1 MNRAEKVEAV
11 SQLTDRFARAPLVVV
26 TEYRGLNV
34 AQMSDL
40 RRKLRAVDGEYLVSK
55 NTLASIA
62 IRESRS
68 TALAPMLVGPL
79 ALAFGFTDAVAV
91 AKVVKDFAKENDKLL
106 IRGGVL
112 DGAALNAKQVEQL
125 ATMPSRDELRAQLL
139 RLLNTPATNFVR
151 LLSAPAQ
158 QLVQVL
164 YAKSTQES

>member
-55 NTLASIA
+55 NTLAAIA

-79 ALAFGFTDAVAV
+79 ALAFGFNDAVAV

-106 IRGGVL
+106 IRSGVL
-112 DGAALNAKQVEQL
+112 DGAALSAKQVEQL

-151 LLSAPAQ
+151 LLKAPAQ

-164 YAKSTQES
+164 HAKSTQES

>member
-1 MNRAEKVEAV
+1 MNRAEKIETV
-11 SQLTDRFARAPLVVV
+11 SQLNDRFARAPLTVV

-34 AQMSDL
+34 AQLSDL

-55 NTLASIA
+55 NTLAAIA
-62 IRESRS
+62 IRESQS
-68 TALAPMLVGPL
+68 TALAPLLIGPV

-91 AKVVKDFAKENDKLL
+91 AKVVKDFARENDKLL

-112 DGAALNAKQVEQL
+112 DGAALDAKQVERL

-151 LLSAPAQ
+151 LLKAPAQ

>member
-1 MNRAEKVEAV
+1 MNRAEKVETV

-55 NTLASIA
+55 NTLAAIA

-79 ALAFGFTDAVAV
+79 ALAFGFADAVAV
-91 AKVVKDFAKENDKLL
+91 AKVVKDFAKDNDKLL

-125 ATMPSRDELRAQLL
+125 ATMPSRDELRSQLL

-151 LLSAPAQ
+151 LLKAPAQ

>member
-1 MNRAEKVEAV
+1 MNRAEKVETV

-55 NTLASIA
+55 NTLAAIA

-79 ALAFGFTDAVAV
+79 ALAFGFADAVAV
-91 AKVVKDFAKENDKLL
+91 AKVVKDFAKDNDKLL

-151 LLSAPAQ
+151 LLKAPAQ

-164 YAKSTQES
+164 HAKSTQES

>member
-1 MNRAEKVEAV
+1 MNRAEKIETV
-11 SQLTDRFARAPLVVV
+11 SQLNDRFARAPLTVV

-34 AQMSDL
+34 AQLSDL

-55 NTLASIA
+55 NTLAAIA
-62 IRESRS
+62 IRESQS
-68 TALAPMLVGPL
+68 TALAPLLVGPV

-91 AKVVKDFAKENDKLL
+91 AKVVKDFAKDNDKLL

-112 DGAALNAKQVEQL
+112 DGAALDAKQVEQL

-151 LLSAPAQ
+151 LLKAPAQ

>member
-1 MNRAEKVEAV
+1 MNRAEKIETV
-11 SQLTDRFARAPLVVV
+11 SELNDRFARAPLTVV

-34 AQMSDL
+34 AQLSDL

-55 NTLASIA
+55 NTLAAIA
-62 IRESRS
+62 IRESQS
-68 TALAPMLVGPL
+68 TALAPLLVGPV

-91 AKVVKDFAKENDKLL
+91 AKVVKDFAKDNDKLL

-112 DGAALNAKQVEQL
+112 DGAALDAKQVERL

-151 LLSAPAQ
+151 LLMAPAQ

-164 YAKSTQES
+164 HAKSTQES

>member
-1 MNRAEKVEAV
+1 MNRAEKVETV

-55 NTLASIA
+55 NTLAAIA

-106 IRGGVL
+106 IRGAVL

-139 RLLNTPATNFVR
+139 RLLNTPATNLVR
-151 LLSAPAQ
+151 LLKAPAQ

-164 YAKSTQES
+164 HAKSTQES

>member
-1 MNRAEKVEAV
+1 MNRAEKVEAI

-40 RRKLRAVDGEYLVSK
+40 RRKLRAADGEYLVSK

-106 IRGGVL
+106 IRGAVL